1 MVCYTHRMERK
12 RNILEGKLPPPI
24 GTSDWAT
31 FSQDSYCV
39 DKTLLIKELVDKRTR
54 VALFTRPRRFGK
66 TSAMRM
72 LRAFFEKGKTD
83 TSHLFTN
90 KEIWNVGEQYRAL
103 QGKFPVIYLTF
114 KDHKG
119 LTWEDAEADLI
130 CDMSTMV
137 GEHLAAVE
145 SKWGSEEK
153 RAQLIRIKKR
163 LAPIGETAKSLG
175 LLAEAIHAHHG
186 VKPIILIDEY
196 DQPISSA
203 STYGYYDKMVAF
215 MRTFLSGAM
224 KDNVHVEMGIMTGVL
239 RVAKEGI
246 LSGLNNLAVWTVF
259 EPEFSEYFGFTEDE
273 VRTMAEYYGVPEKM
287 DEIKRWYD
295 GYDFGGTEIYN
306 PWSVLN
312 YFARS
317 CRPEAYWLDTSSN
330 DLITELVRTYPH
342 NVKETFE
349 KLLRGEV
356 AIVPMAK
363 ELGPY
368 RDVLALPDT
377 LYALLVAA
385 GYLKVVSE
393 VVDDRCAVR
402 IPNREIER
410 VFVSDIRRKMNRT
423 LSVPS
428 GAIADALLVQDAA
441 ALQKAIAVFLRES
454 VSYFDTVTEGFF
466 HGLTLGFLAI
476 LRDRF
481 RVDSNAE
488 SGDGRFDVAL
498 TPCVDIYPG
507 FIIEVKAADS
517 EADDLDALA
526 QTALEQIETKDY
538 AAKMAGEFAAR
549 SLAQPI
555 VKIGLAYFKKKVALA
570 QA

>member
-1 MVCYTHRMERK
+1 MERK
-12 RNILEGKLPPPI
+12 RNILEGKLQPPI

-39 DKTLLIKELVDKRTR
+39 DKTLLIKEILDKKTR

-72 LRAFFEKGKTD
+72 LRSFFEKTDKD
-83 TSHLFTN
+83 TSYLFAD
-90 KEIWNVGEQYRAL
+90 KKIWAAGDSYRSL
-103 QGKFPVIYLTF
+103 QGKYPVIYLTF
-114 KDHKG
+114 KDHKA
-119 LTWEDAEADLI
+119 LTLASAEGKLIRDVAAEVGRHQAAVLSDWGTRVNRERLQRIMDCTASIDEVAEA
-130 CDMSTMV
+130 
-137 GEHLAAVE
+137 
-145 SKWGSEEK
+145 
-153 RAQLIRIKKR
+153 
-163 LAPIGETAKSLG
+163 LG
-175 LLAEAIHAHHG
+175 LLAEAIHAHAG
-186 VKPIILIDEY
+186 VKPVILIDEY

-203 STYGYYDKMVAF
+203 STYGYYDPMVAF

-224 KDNVHVEMGIMTGVL
+224 KDNEHVEMGIMTGVL

-246 LSGLNNLAVWTVF
+246 LSGLNNLDVWTVF

-273 VRTMAEYYGVPEKM
+273 VRTMAAYYGVPEKM
-287 DEIKRWYD
+287 AEIKRWYD

-349 KLLRGEV
+349 KLLRGES

-428 GAIADALLVQDAA
+428 GAIADALLAQDAA

-498 TPCVDIYPG
+498 TPRVDIYPG
-507 FIIEVKAADS
+507 FIIEVKAADA
-517 EADDLDALA
+517 ETDDLDALA

-549 SLAQPI
+549 KLAQPI
-555 VKIGLAYFKKKVALA
+555 VKIGLAYFKKRVALV

>member
-1 MVCYTHRMERK
+1 MQEK

-39 DKTLLIKELVDKRTR
+39 DKTLLIKELVDRKTR

-66 TSAMRM
+66 TSAMLM
-72 LRAFFEKGKTD
+72 LRSFFEKTDKD
-83 TSHLFTN
+83 TSHLFAGR
-90 KEIWNVGEQYRAL
+90 KIWDAGEQYRAL

-119 LTWEDAEADLI
+119 LAWEDAEADLI
-130 CDMSTMV
+130 CDVSTMV
-137 GEHLAAVE
+137 GEHRAAIE
-145 SKWGSEEK
+145 SAWGSEEK

-163 LAPIGETAKSLG
+163 QAPIGEAAKALG
-175 LLAEAIHAHHG
+175 LLAEAIHAHEG

-196 DQPISSA
+196 DMPISSA
-203 STYGYYDKMVAF
+203 STYGYYDPMVAF

-224 KDNVHVEMGIMTGVL
+224 KDNEHVEMGIMTGVL

-273 VRTMAEYYGVPEKM
+273 VRTMAEYYGIPEKM
-287 DEIKRWYD
+287 EEIKRWYD
-295 GYDFGGTEIYN
+295 GYNFGGTEIYN

-312 YFARS
+312 YFSRS
-317 CRPEAYWLDTSSN
+317 CRPRAYWLDTSSN

-342 NVKETFE
+342 DVKETFE
-349 KLLRGEV
+349 KLLRDESV
-356 AIVPMAK
+356 FVCMAD

-368 RDVLALPDT
+368 RDILNRKDT
-377 LYALLVAA
+377 LYALLVSA
-385 GYLKVVSE
+385 GYLKVESQIE
-393 VVDDRCAVR
+393 GGMCAVR
-402 IPNREIER
+402 IPNHEISQ
-410 VFVSDIRRKMNRT
+410 VFVSDVKTKINAALRIGT
-423 LSVPS
+423 DD
-428 GAIADALLVQDAA
+428 IARALITCDAPG
-441 ALQKAIAVFLRES
+441 LQKAIAAFLRES
-454 VSYFDTVTEGFF
+454 VSYFDTASEGFF
-466 HGLTLGFLAI
+466 HGLTLGFLAV
-476 LRDRF
+476 LRARF

-498 TPCVDIYPG
+498 TPIVDIYPG
-507 FIIEVKAADS
+507 FIIEVKAADA
-517 EADDLDALA
+517 ETDDLDALA

-538 AAKMAGEFAAR
+538 TAKMAGEFAAR
-549 SLAQPI
+549 NLAQPI
-555 VKIGLAYFKKKVALA
+555 VKIGLAYFKKKVALKIES
-570 QA
+570 